1 MLVADDIEEFEKL
14 GMVHYSVLESFNIG
28 RTFIDYPMNFVD
40 IDCIMRT
47 HPGNFVRPELAR
59 VKLYFFQCYDLKIR
73 NILSLWGFELAI
85 EKHRSP
91 ILEQVRFRVTERE
104 ENAFEFL
111 CGGFVAE
118 PL

>member
-1 MLVADDIEEFEKL
+1 MVADDIEEFEKL
-14 GMVHYSVLESFNIG
+14 GMVHYSALESFNIS
-28 RTFIDYPMNFVD
+28 RTFIEYPMNFVD

-47 HPGNFVRPELAR
+47 IPGNFVRPDLAR

-73 NILSLWGFELAI
+73 NILSQSGLELVI

-91 ILEQVRFRVTERE
+91 ILEQVRFRVTEQE
-104 ENAFEFL
+104 ENAVEFL

-118 PL
+118 LI